1 MLDKWVHFM
10 LIVTKEVAMS
20 KSENIKLRVH
30 PEEKE
35 AFQEAA
41 EIAGIDLST
50 WIRERLRRSARVE
63 LQEAGRKIPFFR
75 KDSEDN

>member
-1 MLDKWVHFM
+1 MG
-10 LIVTKEVAMS
+10 
-20 KSENIKLRVH
+20 KSENIKLRVE

-41 EIAGIDLST
+41 EIAGVALST

-63 LQEAGRKIPFFR
+63 LQEAGREIPFFR
-75 KDSEDN
+75 KDTEDK

>member
-1 MLDKWVHFM
+1 MQEEL
-10 LIVTKEVAMS
+10 MS
-20 KSENIKLRVH
+20 KSENIKLRVQ

-63 LQEAGRKIPFFR
+63 LQEAGREIPFFR
-75 KDSEDN
+75 KDGEDK

>member
-1 MLDKWVHFM
+1 
-10 LIVTKEVAMS
+10 MS
-20 KSENIKLRVH
+20 KSENIKLRVK
-30 PEEKE
+30 PEEKK

-63 LQEAGRKIPFFR
+63 LQEVGKEIPFFR
-75 KDSEDN
+75 KDTEEK

>member
-1 MLDKWVHFM
+1 MG
-10 LIVTKEVAMS
+10 
-20 KSENIKLRVH
+20 KSESLKLRLE

-41 EIAGIDLST
+41 EIAGLPLSA

-63 LQEAGRKIPFFR
+63 LQDAGRKIAFFR
-75 KDSEDN
+75 KETENK